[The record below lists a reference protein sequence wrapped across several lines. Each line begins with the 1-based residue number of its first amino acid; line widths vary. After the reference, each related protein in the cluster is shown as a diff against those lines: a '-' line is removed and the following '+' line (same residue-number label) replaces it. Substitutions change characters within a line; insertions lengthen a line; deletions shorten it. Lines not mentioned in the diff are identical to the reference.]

1 MALGLAARSLFATRS
16 LCDVVRLAAPWIAA
30 FAARVFAALAFAARA
45 FAAPAFAARAFAV
58 LAFVTLAFAAL
69 AFAPNALIAAENLV
83 FVTWDGF
90 RWQEMFT
97 GAEERLISKD
107 FGGVSDV
114 AAVRKAYWR
123 ETPEARREVL
133 LPFVWSVLAKDG
145 QLFGDP
151 TRKAAA
157 RLTNGRKFS
166 YPGYNEMFAG
176 FADSGIDSNNKI
188 PNPNLTV
195 LEHIHRQP
203 GFADRVAAFATWDV
217 IEFVLN
223 RERSR
228 MPVQV
233 AWNPLRDEPLTEGQR
248 QVNAMIN
255 DLPRLWPGVA
265 YDAIAQTAAR
275 EHLRKHRPRVLYI
288 GLGETDEW
296 AHARRYDQYLESARR
311 ADRSLREFWELLQ
324 SLPEYRGKTN
334 LVLTTDHGRGFG
346 RDWANHSA
354 TTEGAEF
361 IWIGLLGPDVP
372 ALGVREGIEATQS
385 QVAATLG
392 KLVGVDFSNAVPQ
405 AAPPL
410 NLAKP

>member
-1 MALGLAARSLFATRS
+1 MALGFAARSLFAFASR
-16 LCDVVRLAAPWIAA
+16 A
-30 FAARVFAALAFAARA
+30 FASRAFASRAFASRAFASRAFASRAFAARA
-45 FAAPAFAARAFAV
+45 SAA

-69 AFAPNALIAAENLV
+69 TFAPDSLNAAENLV

-107 FGGVSDV
+107 LGGVADV

-123 ETPEARREVL
+123 ETPEARREAL
-133 LPFVWSVLAKDG
+133 LPFVWGVLAKDG

-248 QVNAMIN
+248 QVNTMIN

-265 YDAIAQTAAR
+265 YDTIAQTAAR

-392 KLVGVDFSNAVPQ
+392 KLVGVDFSSAVPQ

>member
-1 MALGLAARSLFATRS
+1 MAHGRYTRVSLAATSTA
-16 LCDVVRLAAPWIAA
+16 VAVRLSKPVTHGPLAA
-30 FAARVFAALAFAARA
+30 FAALVAFVALASSPCRL
-45 FAAPAFAARAFAV
+45 R
-58 LAFVTLAFAAL
+58 
-69 AFAPNALIAAENLV
+69 AAENLV

-107 FGGVSDV
+107 FGGVSD
-114 AAVRKAYWR
+114 AAALRKAYWR
-123 ETPEARREVL
+123 DTPEARREVL
-133 LPFVWSVLAKDG
+133 LPFVWGVLAKDG

-228 MPVQV
+228 MTVQV

-248 QVNAMIN
+248 HVNAMIK

-265 YDAIAQTAAR
+265 YDVVAQAAAR
-275 EHLRKHRPRVLYI
+275 EHLQKHKPRVLYI

-296 AHARRYDQYLESARR
+296 AHARRYDQYLDSARR
-311 ADRSLREFWELLQ
+311 ADRFLREFWELLQ

-372 ALGVREGIEATQS
+372 PLGVREGIEATQS

-392 KLVGVDFSNAVPQ
+392 KLVGVDFPSAAPQ